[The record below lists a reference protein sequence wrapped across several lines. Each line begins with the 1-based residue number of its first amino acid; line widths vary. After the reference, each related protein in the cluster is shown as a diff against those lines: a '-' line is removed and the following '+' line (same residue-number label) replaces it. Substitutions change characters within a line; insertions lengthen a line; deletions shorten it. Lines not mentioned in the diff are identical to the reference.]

1 MKIDTR
7 ECPPEAEKRLLTGTS
22 DIMEIFNAHSEYT
35 MPLRVSVLAGVLAVV
50 TIQMTD
56 GQMAEVMHHF
66 MEAVQRNREGI
77 KPVLNELI
85 DNRADAF
92 MAQLKAAQRK

>member
-7 ECPPEAEKRLLTGTS
+7 EYPPEMEKRLLTGTT

-35 MPLRVSVLAGVLAVV
+35 LPLRVSVLAGVLAVV

-66 MEAVQRNREGI
+66 VEAVQRNRAGI
-77 KPVLNELI
+77 KPTLKKLTNDPTGAYL
-85 DNRADAF
+85 R
-92 MAQLKAAQRK
+92 QLKAARRD